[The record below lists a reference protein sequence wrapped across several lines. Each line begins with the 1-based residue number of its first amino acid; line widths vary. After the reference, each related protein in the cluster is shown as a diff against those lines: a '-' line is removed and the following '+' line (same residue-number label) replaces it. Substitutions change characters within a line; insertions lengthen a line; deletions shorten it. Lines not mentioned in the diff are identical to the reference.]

1 MIEKKQI
8 FTENAPSPAGPYS
21 QGIIAGQFVF
31 VAGQRPAD
39 PKTNQIVEGGIEEQT
54 AQVIKNLEGILKAS
68 GSSLD
73 RCVSSRVFLSDIKD
87 FSAMNSVY
95 EKMMPKPYPV
105 RTTTQ
110 CTLRDILVEIDVIAL
125 KNED

>member
-1 MIEKKQI
+1 MIEKEQI
-8 FTENAPSPAGPYS
+8 ITACSPPPAGPYS
-21 QGIIAGQFVF
+21 QGIVAGQFVF

-39 PKTNQIVEGGIEEQT
+39 PETNQIVEGGIEKQTEQ
-54 AQVIKNLEGILKAS
+54 VMKNIDAVLRAS

-87 FSAMNSVY
+87 FDAMNDVY

-105 RTTTQ
+105 RTTIQ
-110 CTLRDILVEIDVIAL
+110 CSLRNILVEIDVIAL
-125 KNED
+125 RNE